1 MEKGAVITNK
11 KEIRR
16 FFNDYFV
23 SIAEGF

>member
-16 FFNDYFV
+16 IFNDYFV
-23 SIAEGF
+23 SIAKGF